1 MDRNPTGRSDC
12 VSRRTLL
19 KTAAVGTAGLATAG
33 AFADQAAARESD
45 CEGCLRVCWV
55 DVKPSSCPNS
65 VNPDGAGVL
74 PVTAGWP
81 NFHLST
87 VELVPVKASYDAAF
101 GRCQDWEAPRYDTGP
116 GTATELC
123 ELVADADRS
132 ASPTGSTVED
142 VDGDGDLDTKFRFD
156 VSDLDLEADDTYLVL
171 VGESTDS
178 DCTYVG
184 IDSVRVV
191 GGNGGGQDG
200 SEGRGHDN

>member
-1 MDRNPTGRSDC
+1 MDGNPTGRSDS
-12 VSRRTLL
+12 VSRRALL
-19 KTAAVGTAGLATAG
+19 QTTAVATAGLATAG
-33 AFADQAAARESD
+33 AFAGQAAAQESD

-65 VNPDGAGVL
+65 VNPNSSGVL

-81 NFHLST
+81 NFDVST

-101 GRCQDWEAPRYDTGP
+101 GRCQDWEAPRYDAGLE
-116 GTATELC
+116 TATELC
-123 ELVADADRS
+123 ELAADADRS
-132 ASPTGSTVED
+132 ASPGWSTVED
-142 VDGDGDLDTKFRFD
+142 VDGDGDPDTKFAFD

-191 GGNGGGQDG
+191 DGNGGGQDG
-200 SEGRGHDN
+200 SADRGRGN